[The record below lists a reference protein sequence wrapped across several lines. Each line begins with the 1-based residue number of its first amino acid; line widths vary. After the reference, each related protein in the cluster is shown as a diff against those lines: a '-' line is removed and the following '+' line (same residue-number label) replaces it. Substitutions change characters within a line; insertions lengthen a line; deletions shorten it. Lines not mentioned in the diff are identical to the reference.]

1 MGLRKGENLSPI
13 LFGLFWN
20 DLENFMNNSALQGIS
35 LTEHSSENDT
45 VVYLKLLLLLYADD
59 TVIFA
64 DTYQGLQKGLKNL
77 EVIAKYGDLL
87 LMLKRLRLYDF

>member
-1 MGLRKGENLSPI
+1 MGVRKGENLSPT
-13 LFGLFWN
+13 LLGLFWN
-20 DLENFMNNSALQGIS
+20 DLENFMNSSALQGIS

-77 EVIAKYGDLL
+77 EVYCKIW
-87 LMLKRLRLYDF
+87 RLAVNVEKTKVI